1 VDRPAEEQKRSQ
13 DELPDALVALGTLGD
28 PIRRALFRYVAAQPE
43 PVGRE
48 QAAAAVGVAHHV
60 ARFHLDRLHDAGL
73 LQVEYRRPAGRGG
86 PGAGR
91 PTKLYRPTSTEFSAS
106 VPERRY
112 DIAGL
117 VLARAMAAAVDE
129 GTPVGQAL
137 EEAACDAGHAL
148 GREAK
153 AHRSRSRR
161 HQPAALAAA
170 LDTLEAHG
178 FTPRRDNGGY
188 VLANCPF
195 RALAQE
201 QPDVVCRLNLALVTG
216 LLEEAGVGTATARL
230 EPADDRCCVTV
241 RP

>member
-1 VDRPAEEQKRSQ
+1 MA
-13 DELPDALVALGTLGD
+13 AIATLRD
-28 PIRRALFRYVAAQPE
+28 PVRRALFRYVAAQPA

-48 QAAAAVGVAHHV
+48 QAAAAIGVAHHV

-73 LQVEYRRPAGRGG
+73 LQVEYKRPAGRGG
-86 PGAGR
+86 PGAGH

-117 VLARAMAAAVDE
+117 VLARAVAAAAAD
-129 GTPVGQAL
+129 GTPVGHAL
-137 EEAACDAGHAL
+137 EEAARDAGHAL
-148 GREAK
+148 GREAM
-153 AHRSRSRR
+153 AHGSHPRR
-161 HQPAALAAA
+161 RQPASLTAV

-178 FTPRRDNGGY
+178 FSPRPDNGGY
-188 VLANCPF
+188 RLANCPF

-201 QPDVVCRLNLALVTG
+201 RPDVVCRLNLALVTG
-216 LLEEAGVGTATARL
+216 LLDEAGVRSATARL
-230 EPADDRCCVTV
+230 DPADDRCCVTV